1 MSSEEHEQSG
11 PKGSPGPQSGGAQG
25 ETALQALAGRERERR
40 SEFRRAWNRF
50 KRYRPAFVGLIFIS
64 VLFVVA
70 LIPGVLAPYS
80 PTEFPT
86 TRGESPSLEHPF
98 GADEIGRDLLSR
110 MIYGTRVAFIV
121 AITAT
126 LISVA
131 IGVAIGATAGY
142 FGGWIDSLLSRIID
156 SFMAIPLLVLLIAL
170 STVLGAGLST
180 TVIAIGIVIWA
191 QYARVIRGDVLSLRE
206 RDYVLAARTI
216 GARTPRI
223 IIRHMLPNVLAPVIV
238 IATLSVGSVIILEAA
253 LSFLGLGIQPPHPS
267 WGGILSEGR
276 AHMRNFPHISI
287 IPGIAITLTVL
298 AFNLVGDG
306 LRDALDPHQRE

>member
-1 MSSEEHEQSG
+1 MSSQDTEHV
-11 PKGSPGPQSGGAQG
+11 PASPVADAQG
-25 ETALQALAGRERERR
+25 EVSLQALAGKERVRR

-50 KRYRPAFVGLIFIS
+50 KRYRPAFVGLIFIGI
-64 VLFVVA
+64 LCVVA

-80 PTEFPT
+80 ATEFPT
-86 TRGESPSLEHPF
+86 TRGASPSLDHPF

-110 MIYGTRVAFIV
+110 MIFGTRVALIV
-121 AITAT
+121 ALTAT

-131 IGVAIGATAGY
+131 IGVAVGATAGY
-142 FGGWIDSLLSRIID
+142 FGGWVDTVLSRIVD
-156 SFMAIPLLVLLIAL
+156 AVMAIPLLVLIIAL
-170 STVLGAGLST
+170 VTVLGAGLST
-180 TVIAIGIVIWA
+180 TVIAIGVAIWA
-191 QYARVIRGDVLSLRE
+191 QYARVVRGDVLSLRE
-206 RDYVLAARTI
+206 RDYILAARAI

-223 IIRHMLPNVLAPVIV
+223 IIRHMIPNVLAPVIV

-253 LSFLGLGIQPPHPS
+253 LSFLGLGVQPPNPS

-306 LRDALDPHQRE
+306 LRDAFDPHQRE